1 MTYVVKVNRKHMN
14 FDVYIGRE
22 WAGLP
27 QSKWHNPFHEWNCQS
42 RAHCIRLYEE
52 YIRGNA
58 KLMAAIPELIDKVL
72 GCWCYPEPCHG
83 DVLLKLVKEYQDA
96 DSVR

>member
-27 QSKWHNPFHEWNCQS
+27 QSKWHNPFHEWEYG
-42 RAHCIRLYEE
+42 RTAAIALYEAHIRLNDE
-52 YIRGNA
+52 
-58 KLMAAIPELIDKVL
+58 LMAAIPELVDKVL

-96 DSVR
+96 NGVL